1 MRLLVYGF
9 RPYRQYKENITEKI
23 IKRLPKRRGL
33 RRVVFP
39 VRFQKSQFIEAV
51 KKYKPDVI
59 LGLGQC
65 SKGSRLR
72 IESRGVNKRR
82 NDRKERKK
90 PIVPGGSRWLS
101 TNLKTKPGRQARI
114 SHDAGDYVC
123 NFSIYVIL
131 DFLKHRNLATRFSF
145 IHIPHDYSLALAQR
159 LLLRVARKIQTSYAS
174 KEIRSCS
181 LF

>member
-1 MRLLVYGF
+1 MRLLIYGF

-39 VRFQKSQFIEAV
+39 VRFQKGQFIEAV

-65 SKGSRLR
+65 SRGRRLR
-72 IESRGVNKRR
+72 IETRAVNKRR

-101 TNLKTKPGRQARI
+101 TNLKMRPGRQARI
-114 SHDAGDYVC
+114 SHDAGGYVC

-131 DFLKHRNLATRFSF
+131 DFLKHRNLATRFGF
-145 IHIPHDYSLALAQR
+145 IHISRDYSLARAQR
-159 LLLRVARKIQTSYAS
+159 FLLRAARNLQTP
-174 KEIRSCS
+174 
-181 LF
+181 